1 MLFAN
6 RIRQIREEKG
16 LLQRHVS
23 SAIDMD
29 NAMFCKIERGDRLA
43 KREQVSAIAKFLL
56 IDENDLLKL
65 WLADKII
72 RLIENETQI
81 VDDALNIAKE
91 DINKRK

>member
-6 RIRQIREEKG
+6 KIRQIREEKG
-16 LLQRHVS
+16 FLQRHVS

-29 NAMFCKIERGDRLA
+29 NAMFCKIERGDCLA
-43 KREQVSAIAKFLL
+43 KREHVIDIAKFLL
-56 IDENDLLKL
+56 IDENELLIL

-72 RLIENETQI
+72 GLIENEVQI
-81 VDDALNIAKE
+81 ANDALNIAKE